1 MAAQGVTMTA
11 TDAARIADLSQ
22 ALRANVRR
30 VLHGKD
36 EVIDLAVI
44 AMLCEGHLLVEDV
57 PGTGK
62 TTLARALAASIGAT
76 FARIQFTPDL
86 LPSDVTGTSVFDA
99 RTARF
104 DFHRGPIFANVV
116 LADEINR
123 ASPKT
128 QAALLEVMEE
138 RQVSNDGVALP
149 VPRPFIVLA
158 TQNPVDMDGTYRLP
172 EAQLDRFTMRIAI
185 GYPDRAAEATLLAGG
200 RTVPENLPTVVTA
213 DDLTRA
219 VGAVDATHASTELC
233 SYVVDLVTA
242 TREHPDLRLGASP
255 RSALALLRAA
265 KARALTRGRGFAT
278 PDDVKALA
286 VPVLAHRLQLAG
298 AVAVRG
304 ATQTSVL
311 TGLLA
316 EVATPS
322 RALTAV

>member
-1 MAAQGVTMTA
+1 MTA
-11 TDAARIADLSQ
+11 MDAARIADLSQ
-22 ALRANVRR
+22 ALRANVRQ

-104 DFHRGPIFANVV
+104 DFHRGPVFANVV

-138 RQVSNDGVALP
+138 RQVSTDGVGLP

-185 GYPDRAAEATLLAGG
+185 GYPDRVAEATLLAGG
-200 RTVPENLPTVVTA
+200 PTVPESLPAVVSA
-213 DDLTRA
+213 DDLSRA
-219 VGAVDATHASTELC
+219 VRAVDATHASTELC

-242 TREHPDLRLGASP
+242 TREHPDLRLGGSP
-255 RSALALLRAA
+255 RAALALLRAA

-304 ATQTSVL
+304 ATRTSVL
-311 TGLLA
+311 AGLLA
-316 EVATPS
+316 EVATPA
-322 RALTAV
+322 RALAAV